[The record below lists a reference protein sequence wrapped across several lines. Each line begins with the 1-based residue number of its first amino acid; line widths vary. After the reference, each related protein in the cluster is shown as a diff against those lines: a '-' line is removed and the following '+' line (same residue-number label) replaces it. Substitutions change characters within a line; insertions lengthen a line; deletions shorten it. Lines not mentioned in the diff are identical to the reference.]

1 MCSPSWTPRD
11 DWSSK
16 SKSLRNTW
24 LKQVLTDSSEKEDI
38 DLQLRAVPDI
48 EQRIAELEAAM

>member
-1 MCSPSWTPRD
+1 
-11 DWSSK
+11 
-16 SKSLRNTW
+16 L
-24 LKQVLTDSSEKEDI
+24 LTDFSEKEDI